1 MLLYVLNSNREIIDT
16 VEVFKSLIWTT
27 RYQASGD
34 FELYLPASVHNF
46 ELFKKAKYVVR
57 VDRPDQCMLVKS
69 LKLDTDIENGDY
81 LTVTGKSLSSLLEQR
96 IIWEQT
102 IVEGFPEDCIIE
114 LVLQNIA
121 YNASAD
127 RFIEALTIG
136 ECVESERKMKAQFT
150 GDNLAEAVQS
160 ICKAYGLGYT
170 IDIDLQYGTYFTF
183 RVLNGLDRSSNQ
195 NTNPRVI
202 FSNEFDNLLKT
213 TYTLNTDNYRNVARV
228 AGEGEG
234 SARKM
239 ITVGEGSG
247 FDRHEIFVDA
257 RDISS
262 NEGEIDE
269 ETYNNQLIER
279 GMEVLSE
286 SKIVETIEGEIEP
299 SQNYKFGEDY
309 DVGDIV
315 EVINEYGI
323 SMTARVTEVI
333 ECEDD
338 TGTYVIPSFSTD

>member
-34 FELYLPASVHNF
+34 FELYLPASTHNF

-57 VDRPDQCMLVKS
+57 VDKPDQCMLVKS

-96 IIWEQT
+96 IVWNQT
-102 IVEGFPEDCIIE
+102 ILNDRPEQCILQ
-114 LVLQNIA
+114 LVALNVCHGA
-121 YNASAD
+121 ASGRGIHWLLPSGPSATTT
-127 RFIEALTIG
+127 A
-136 ECVESERKMKAQFT
+136 SMKGQFT

-160 ICKAYGLGYT
+160 ICKTYGLGYT
-170 IDIDLQYGTYFTF
+170 ILFKLEAKMFDF
-183 RVLNGLDRSSNQ
+183 RVLKGLDRTSNQ
-195 NTNPRVI
+195 EINPRVI
-202 FSNEFDNLLKT
+202 FSNEFDNLLRT
-213 TYTLNTDNYRNVARV
+213 NYTFNTENFKNVAKV

-234 SARKM
+234 AARK
-239 ITVGEGSG
+239 TVTIGDATDI
-247 FDRHEIFVDA
+247 DRYEIFVDA

-269 ETYNNQLIER
+269 ETYKNQLIER

-323 SMTARVTEVI
+323 SMTARITEVV